1 MADIEELKRDIDKL
15 ADTMRKSEKD
25 IYIKIDATNA
35 NVSDLNTSI
44 KLVVEKL
51 STFIE
56 TFKKHD
62 TNEMQKYDDILIMF
76 KKSQEDTKIL
86 EEKISNKYI
95 TKSEMQTFQDILEE
109 NSRAIKQG
117 FKIFYIGS
125 GLLLSLSLIGGLIMW
140 ILNLISQLQSVG
152 AIK

>member
-1 MADIEELKRDIDKL
+1 VADIEELKRDIDKL

-76 KKSQEDTKIL
+76 KKSQEDTKNL

-109 NSRAIKQG
+109 NSKAIKQG

-152 AIK
+152 AIR

>member
-76 KKSQEDTKIL
+76 KKSQEDTKNL

-109 NSRAIKQG
+109 NSKAIKQG

-152 AIK
+152 AIR

>member
-1 MADIEELKRDIDKL
+1 VADIEELKRDIDKL